1 MNANCVLSVSLT
13 LLTTAT
19 TINRDKQNRLR
30 RSCNYDCDSSY
41 YYKYLILLN
50 LVQLGLFSFVAGT
63 FNVQIKGNAAGNKQG
78 DVEQHFRRKHPPE
91 KTSGTENV
99 SDDGLLN
106 PNEILEPTRH
116 VFLTEMSDV

>member
-1 MNANCVLSVSLT
+1 M
-13 LLTTAT
+13 
-19 TINRDKQNRLR
+19 
-30 RSCNYDCDSSY
+30 
-41 YYKYLILLN
+41 
-50 LVQLGLFSFVAGT
+50 AGT

-78 DVEQHFRRKHPPE
+78 DVEQH
-91 KTSGTENV
+91 SGTENV